1 MGAFQRIACVAL
13 AALMLSAAA
22 AKSKSKPQ
30 PRGIDP
36 ALIAGEVKTEGDYRW
51 AIATNVSIYEMWHAS
66 DTIILSSIGS
76 LIRYYEFDWEVAPR
90 DGEWIVQG
98 LVLVGTG
105 DESTQPIGIKFW
117 SKERTRLQAELS
129 HKLSL
134 EGKEAVAI
142 FTPSLVE
149 CTEAGD
155 CGAQQFRF
163 VNNAAGEVFVGSTKI
178 GSIK

>member
-1 MGAFQRIACVAL
+1 
-13 AALMLSAAA
+13 MLSAAA
-22 AKSKSKPQ
+22 AKQKPQ
-30 PRGIDP
+30 PRGIDS
-36 ALIAGEVKTEGDYRW
+36 ALLSGEVKTEGDYRW
-51 AIATNVSIYEMWHAS
+51 ALASNVSIYEMWHAS

-98 LVLVGTG
+98 IILVGTG
-105 DESTQPIGIKFW
+105 DGDTQPVGIKFW

-134 EGKEAVAI
+134 EGKEAIAI

-149 CTEAGD
+149 CTVAGD
-155 CGAQQFRF
+155 CGSHQFRF
-163 VNNAAGEVFVGSTKI
+163 VTNQAGEVFVGTTKI

>member
-1 MGAFQRIACVAL
+1 MGAFRRIACIAL
-13 AALMLSAAA
+13 AALMLSAAS
-22 AKSKSKPQ
+22 AKPKPQ

-36 ALIAGEVKTEGDYRW
+36 ALISGEVKTEGDYRW
-51 AIATNVSIYEMWHAS
+51 AVAANVSVYEMWHAS

-98 LVLVGTG
+98 IVLVGSG
-105 DESTQPIGIKFW
+105 DLAAQPVGIKFW
-117 SKERTRLQAELS
+117 AKERTRLQAELS

-134 EGKEAVAI
+134 EGKEAIAI
-142 FTPSLVE
+142 FTPSLAE
-149 CTEAGD
+149 CTDAGD
-155 CGAQQFRF
+155 CGTHQFRF
-163 VNNAAGEVFVGSTKI
+163 VTNAAGEVFVGTTKI